1 LNNILDKLSSKSDTF
16 PDKIAF
22 AFIKKGKKKKTDII
36 SFRELDQKSD
46 RAARY
51 LSNRG
56 FKDGLVTLVLAR
68 PSTDFVVLMY
78 AMLKTGAVPLLL
90 PPLEIRKRDGRAQL
104 RKILNR
110 ARPEGVIGS
119 GGLLAIRRI
128 LRLGPRKLRTINIRN
143 LKKFHSN
150 SNNESDFI
158 LKKGIDWT
166 DVPAFVRYTTGST
179 GPPKGVIYSH
189 GMLHS
194 LLRTLESEGITS
206 DDVFFGRS
214 GTLIVHPL
222 IGISSVSIIAKPT
235 HITGQEI
242 VEIISNW
249 GATASFLSPPSA
261 IHLANYLESHAESHH
276 QLPPMLKSLRRIY
289 VGGETISANFVSTI
303 ESHLSEERPSGG
315 GFHLVYGATEGF
327 PLCHAQAS
335 TIIETHPQTES
346 GMGVCLGEPVDGIR
360 IRVLSFEDTIEQF
373 DPSIAT
379 EVSGTGPGSIGEI
392 SVMGPAVYSCLIGH
406 DEIEFGGPKTTAHD
420 SLDGTNWHR
429 TGDLGYL
436 DEDGRVWIVGRKAHR
451 VRTKD
456 GSTLHT
462 KQTEEIFNHGL
473 GIRTALVEGPDN
485 DRPVILVE
493 GDNSP
498 WNEIEK
504 RLKEESKRACRLL
517 GYDGEFTFQ
526 QYEGVFPVDVGHEAK
541 IEREKLSN
549 WAKQRL
555 HENRSN

>member
-1 LNNILDKLSSKSDTF
+1 MNNILDKLSSTSDAF

-22 AFIKKGKKKKTDII
+22 AFIRKGNKKKTDSI

-68 PSTDFVVLMY
+68 PSTEFVVLMY

-90 PPLEIRKRDGRAQL
+90 PPIKIRKRSGRAQL

-119 GGLLAIRRI
+119 GALLAIRRI
-128 LRLGPRKLRTINIRN
+128 LRLGPRKLRTINVRN
-143 LKKFHSN
+143 LKKFYSN
-150 SNNESDFI
+150 SNNGSGFTS
-158 LKKGIDWT
+158 KKEIDWT

-214 GTLIVHPL
+214 GTLIIHPL
-222 IGISSVSIIAKPT
+222 IGISSVSIMAKPR
-235 HITGQEI
+235 HIRGQEI
-242 VEIISNW
+242 VETVSTW
-249 GATASFLSPPSA
+249 GATAAFLSPPSA
-261 IHLANYLESHAESHH
+261 IHLANYLESHAESHN
-276 QLPPMLKSLRRIY
+276 QSPAMLESLTRIY
-289 VGGETISANFVSTI
+289 VGGETISAGFVSTI
-303 ESHLSEERPSGG
+303 ESHLSEERSPRG
-315 GFHLVYGATEGF
+315 GFRLVYGATEGF
-327 PLCHAQAS
+327 PLCQAHAS
-335 TIIETHPQTES
+335 TIIETHPKTES
-346 GMGVCLGEPVDGIR
+346 GMGFCLGEPVEGIMIR
-360 IRVLSFEDTIEQF
+360 ILSFEDYNEQF
-373 DPSIAT
+373 DPSIAS
-379 EVSGTGPGSIGEI
+379 EVSGYGPGSIGEI
-392 SVMGPAVYSCLIGH
+392 SAMGPAVYSSLIGQ

-436 DEDGRVWIVGRKAHR
+436 DQHGRVWIVGRKAHR
-451 VRTKD
+451 VRSKN
-456 GSTLHT
+456 GYTLHT
-462 KQTEEIFNHGL
+462 KQIEEIFNHSL

-485 DRPVILVE
+485 HWPVILVE
-493 GDNSP
+493 KDNAP
-498 WNEIEK
+498 WNETKK
-504 RLKEESKRACRLL
+504 RLKEEAKRACGLL
-517 GYDGEFTFQ
+517 GYDGELTFL
-526 QYEGVFPVDVGHEAK
+526 QYGGVFPVDSGHEAK

-549 WAKQRL
+549 WAKHRL
-555 HENRSN
+555 H

>member
-1 LNNILDKLSSKSDTF
+1 MNNILDKLSSTSDAF

-22 AFIKKGKKKKTDII
+22 AFIRKGNKKKTDSI

-68 PSTDFVVLMY
+68 PSTEFVVLMY

-90 PPLEIRKRDGRAQL
+90 PSIKIRKRSGRAQL

-119 GGLLAIRRI
+119 GALLAIRRI
-128 LRLGPRKLRTINIRN
+128 LRLGPRKLRTINVRN
-143 LKKFHSN
+143 LKKFYSN
-150 SNNESDFI
+150 SNNGSGFTS
-158 LKKGIDWT
+158 KKEIDWT

-214 GTLIVHPL
+214 GTLIIHPL
-222 IGISSVSIIAKPT
+222 IGISSVSIMAKPR
-235 HITGQEI
+235 HIRGQEI
-242 VEIISNW
+242 VETVSTW
-249 GATASFLSPPSA
+249 GATAAFLSPPSA
-261 IHLANYLESHAESHH
+261 IHLANYLESHAESHN
-276 QLPPMLKSLRRIY
+276 QSPAMLESLTRIY
-289 VGGETISANFVSTI
+289 VGGETISAGFVSTI
-303 ESHLSEERPSGG
+303 ESHLSEERSPRG
-315 GFHLVYGATEGF
+315 GFRLVYGATEGF
-327 PLCHAQAS
+327 PLCQAHAS
-335 TIIETHPQTES
+335 TIIETHPKTES
-346 GMGVCLGEPVDGIR
+346 GMGFCLGEPVEGIMIR
-360 IRVLSFEDTIEQF
+360 ILSFEDYNEKF
-373 DPSIAT
+373 DPSIAS
-379 EVSGTGPGSIGEI
+379 EVSGYGPGSIGEI
-392 SVMGPAVYSCLIGH
+392 SAMGPAVYSSLIGQ

-436 DEDGRVWIVGRKAHR
+436 DQHGRVWIVGRKAHR
-451 VRTKD
+451 VRSKN
-456 GSTLHT
+456 GYTLHT
-462 KQTEEIFNHGL
+462 KQIEEIFNHSL

-485 DRPVILVE
+485 HWPVILVE
-493 GDNSP
+493 KDNAP
-498 WNEIEK
+498 WNEMKK
-504 RLKEESKRACRLL
+504 RLKEEAKRACGLL
-517 GYDGEFTFQ
+517 GYDGELTFL
-526 QYEGVFPVDVGHEAK
+526 QYGGVFPVDSGHEAK

-549 WAKQRL
+549 WAKHRL
-555 HENRSN
+555 H